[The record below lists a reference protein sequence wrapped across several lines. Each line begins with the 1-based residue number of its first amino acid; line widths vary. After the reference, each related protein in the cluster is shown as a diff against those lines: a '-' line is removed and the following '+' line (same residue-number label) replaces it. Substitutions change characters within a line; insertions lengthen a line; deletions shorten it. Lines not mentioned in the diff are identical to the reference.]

1 MKYFDDLSLLEAIN
15 LKDLEKDW
23 RAQEFPLEYHRRTGH
38 FLPPG
43 KSKIQA
49 KIQEILD
56 YSQVN
61 EMGINPNKSKVILFN
76 MARKFD
82 FMPEIYLDQDTPMSV
97 VESQK
102 LLSITISA
110 NLGWNEHV
118 SDLCKRGFV

>member
-1 MKYFDDLSLLEAIN
+1 M
-15 LKDLEKDW
+15 
-23 RAQEFPLEYHRRTGH
+23 
-38 FLPPG
+38 
-43 KSKIQA
+43 
-49 KIQEILD
+49 
-56 YSQVN
+56 N